1 MLRAYLQVRLPWE
14 VWFKIW
20 GKAVRGWGLGT
31 LQHRERKLQ
40 DHCPH
45 IPFFTPKASFSLS
58 VAQAPVSRLTILTWA
73 STRTGHGQA
82 YGGRQS
88 CAAGRHATSRH
99 GQVNTIFF
107 ALLFTHDNLTRGA
120 FLLVITTGAC
130 STIKHP
136 LPFFNLTRSV
146 STSNY
151 RYYRCLQYN
160 GRACRQGLRHT
171 WCWPAVATRCVSHT
185 SDSHASVFA
194 PNRTLP
200 VPVLYQ
206 ACRGLM

>member
-45 IPFFTPKASFSLS
+45 IPFFTSKASFSLS
-58 VAQAPVSRLTILTWA
+58 VAQAPMSRLAILTRA

-99 GQVNTIFF
+99 GQVNTILF
-107 ALLFTHDNLTRGA
+107 ALLFTHDNLTR
-120 FLLVITTGAC
+120 
-130 STIKHP
+130 
-136 LPFFNLTRSV
+136 SV
-146 STSNY
+146 STSN
-151 RYYRCLQYN
+151 YYRCLQYN
-160 GRACRQGLRHT
+160 GRTCRQGLGHT
-171 WCWPAVATRCVSHT
+171 WCWPAVATRFRHKVSVRL
-185 SDSHASVFA
+185 SHKRQSCIGY
-194 PNRTLP
+194 LP
-200 VPVLYQ
+200 LQ
-206 ACRGLM
+206 